1 MSKRLMKLQNR
12 KVARAKARVKT
23 SEPDVRTH
31 EQIAAA
37 REASKAA
44 NGGRAG
50 MAGGSAMPASRNVS
64 GPAVHSTA
72 KSDA

>member
-12 KVARAKARVKT
+12 KVARAKAKVKL

-50 MAGGSAMPASRNVS
+50 APGGSALPSNRNQS
-64 GPAVHSTA
+64 GPAIHSTA
-72 KSDA
+72 KSDV